1 MGHLPPTPVGYLG
14 GFSRVSLTEC
24 NHSLPRV
31 AVRPHGP
38 ALPPKG
44 RWMTDPKL
52 PLIHK
57 APIESLLVHVA
68 RSGLVIGDA
77 AWFDRLADGRIG
89 VFAQAKQLILWVV
102 PRRSPRLLGHLGPI
116 AEEIVAPSLA
126 HGDDLRVR
134 IVALVPEH
142 LAHGHPPEIHIS
154 VWGDPR
160 HLQPIIAAMTPAPI
174 ADPKSTGRLT
184 GLRPA

>member
-1 MGHLPPTPVGYLG
+1 M
-14 GFSRVSLTEC
+14 S
-24 NHSLPRV
+24 
-31 AVRPHGP
+31 
-38 ALPPKG
+38 
-44 RWMTDPKL
+44 DPKL

-57 APIESLLVHVA
+57 APVESLLVHVA

-89 VFAQAKQLILWVV
+89 VFAQLKRPILWIF
-102 PRRSPRLLGHLGPI
+102 PRWSPCLLGHLGPI
-116 AEEIVAPSLA
+116 AEDIVAPSLA

-142 LAHGHPPEIHIS
+142 LANGYPPEVHIS

-160 HLQPIIAAMTPAPI
+160 HLQPIIAAMGPVLGPI
-174 ADPKSTGRLT
+174 IAEPKATGRLIGRLT